1 MLSKINDDKRLIHS
15 KIDNRQFM
23 IGNKTDKII
32 NAFFKSVF
40 TTILGKIFETKQRNP
55 VKVDRTR
62 KLWYLLLRIFDA
74 TAKV

>member
-1 MLSKINDDKRLIHS
+1 MLSKINDDKQLIHS

-62 KLWYLLLRIFDA
+62 KL
-74 TAKV
+74 